1 MKNTKKKFQNGFQFL
16 NLERIDD
23 FGTEF
28 LYFSLSRTFYGGEIF
43 LYYVYM
49 FKRYLNLKMTQNA
62 EEVVEKG
69 IEFYKKGEKDK
80 AFEKF
85 NKAIQLDPNYARAFG
100 NRGRIH
106 FEQNK
111 FVKALKELLRR
122 QRRRNN
128 FSFSKSF

>member
-1 MKNTKKKFQNGFQFL
+1 
-16 NLERIDD
+16 
-23 FGTEF
+23 
-28 LYFSLSRTFYGGEIF
+28 
-43 LYYVYM
+43 
-49 FKRYLNLKMTQNA
+49 MTQNA